1 MYIYIYIYILLI
13 PTAIACMRV
22 TGEWAL
28 LFWTTKKFGHVSA
41 CSGSVMIPSMG
52 LHVHGQSY
60 SLVKIEIGR
69 ASCRERV
76 YDDV

>member
-1 MYIYIYIYILLI
+1 
-13 PTAIACMRV
+13 MRV

-60 SLVKIEIGR
+60 SLVKIEEEEE
-69 ASCRERV
+69 A
-76 YDDV
+76 

>member
-1 MYIYIYIYILLI
+1 MKLRRFAFYSLYIYIYIFLI
-13 PTAIACMRV
+13 STAIAYIRV

-28 LFWTTKKFGHVSA
+28 LFWTPKKVGQLSA

-60 SLVKIEIGR
+60 SLVKIE
-69 ASCRERV
+69 EEEE
-76 YDDV
+76 